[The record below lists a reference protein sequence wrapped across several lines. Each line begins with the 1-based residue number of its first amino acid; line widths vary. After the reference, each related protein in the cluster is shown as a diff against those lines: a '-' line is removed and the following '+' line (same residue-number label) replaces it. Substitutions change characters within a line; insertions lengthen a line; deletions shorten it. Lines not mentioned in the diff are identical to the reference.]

1 MGREI
6 HQQMSA
12 YQTSVRMA
20 CFWLP
25 RQSTSMASGVVK
37 HCEILKNLILRV
49 FWHRNALDARR
60 GKGEPGYMTQPRILV
75 INDTQE
81 ILELFK
87 DLLEEEGYE
96 VILSSFA
103 PKTVYE
109 IGSLQP
115 DLVILDLIFGSER
128 AGWQLLQQLR
138 MYHPTAKI
146 PVVVCTAARDEV
158 REMEPQ
164 LVSHGAL
171 LVLKPFDID
180 EITFIVRQALN
191 LPHTSAPLQLPNDD
205 SHQLTRHEK
214 STEDHSGKRAHKSQK
229 SKRPEER

>member
-1 MGREI
+1 
-6 HQQMSA
+6 
-12 YQTSVRMA
+12 
-20 CFWLP
+20 
-25 RQSTSMASGVVK
+25 
-37 HCEILKNLILRV
+37 
-49 FWHRNALDARR
+49 
-60 GKGEPGYMTQPRILV
+60 MTPARILV

-138 MYHPTAKI
+138 MYQPTAKI
-146 PVVVCTAARDEV
+146 PIVVCTAARDEV

-164 LVSHGAL
+164 LVSHGAF

-180 EITFIVRQALN
+180 EIILIVRQALN
-191 LPHTSAPLQLPNDD
+191 LPHTSAQLRLPKDDPHQLP
-205 SHQLTRHEK
+205 RHET
-214 STEDHSGKRAHKSQK
+214 SAEDQSGKRARKSQK
-229 SKRPEER
+229 HKDSNAD